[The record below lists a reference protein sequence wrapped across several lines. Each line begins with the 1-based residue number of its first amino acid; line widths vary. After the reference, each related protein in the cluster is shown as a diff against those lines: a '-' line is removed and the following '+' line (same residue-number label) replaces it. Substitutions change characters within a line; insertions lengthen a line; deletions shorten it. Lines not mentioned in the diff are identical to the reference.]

1 LDELDYDFDGLVI
14 KLQEN
19 KPAKVELSNEEK
31 NQTLFTMN
39 E

>member
-1 LDELDYDFDGLVI
+1 LDQLDYDFDGLVI

-19 KPAKVELSNEEK
+19 RPTKVELTNEEK
-31 NQTLFTMN
+31 NQTLFSV

>member
-1 LDELDYDFDGLVI
+1 LDQLDYDFDGLVI

-19 KPAKVELSNEEK
+19 KPTKVELTNEEK
-31 NQTLFTMN
+31 NQTLFPV

>member
-1 LDELDYDFDGLVI
+1 LDQLDYDFDGLVI

-19 KPAKVELSNEEK
+19 KPTKVELTNEEK
-31 NQTLFTMN
+31 NQSLFSV

>member
-1 LDELDYDFDGLVI
+1 LDQLDYDFDGLVI

-19 KPAKVELSNEEK
+19 KPTKVQLTNEEK
-31 NQTLFTMN
+31 NQTLFPV

>member
-1 LDELDYDFDGLVI
+1 LDQLDYDFDGLVI

-19 KPAKVELSNEEK
+19 KPTKIELTNEEK
-31 NQTLFTMN
+31 NQSLFSV

>member
-1 LDELDYDFDGLVI
+1 LDQLDYDFDGLVI

-19 KPAKVELSNEEK
+19 KPTKVELTNEEK
-31 NQTLFTMN
+31 NQTLFSV